1 MLPGA
6 ALNLPLS
13 RGNVAHSSPS
23 KRMHSVEWAAVASG
37 SWSRK
42 AAERA
47 SRACV
52 GVVCVV
58 GVRNAVGSWKTV
70 FQDPTARGLAP
81 GPCGFRG
88 QTVECVV
95 AVSYSPT
102 PSQVQYHRRLRA

>member
-1 MLPGA
+1 ML
-6 ALNLPLS
+6 LREQVVLV
-13 RGNVAHSSPS
+13 VA
-23 KRMHSVEWAAVASG
+23 
-37 SWSRK
+37 
-42 AAERA
+42 
-47 SRACV
+47 

-58 GVRNAVGSWKTV
+58 GVRNAVGSWNIV

>member
-1 MLPGA
+1 MLPGP
-6 ALNLPLS
+6 ALYLALS
-13 RGNVAHSSPS
+13 RGNVAYSPPS
-23 KRMHSVEWAAVASG
+23 KRPHSVVWARAASG
-37 SWSRK
+37 STD
-42 AAERA
+42 
-47 SRACV
+47 
-52 GVVCVV
+52 GVCC
-58 GVRNAVGSWKTV
+58 GCEKAVGSWNIV